1 MIVADERKL
10 RQILVNLLSNA
21 VKFTPPGGK
30 ICIRCASADDGGLLL
45 SVTDSGQGMTH
56 AEMDVALERFGRVE
70 KSGTRGIEGF
80 GLGLP
85 LTRALVELHGGTLEL
100 SSEPGSGTKAT
111 VAMRSLEIGLPNPT
125 H

>member
-1 MIVADERKL
+1 
-10 RQILVNLLSNA
+10 
-21 VKFTPPGGK
+21 
-30 ICIRCASADDGGLLL
+30 
-45 SVTDSGQGMTH
+45 
-56 AEMDVALERFGRVE
+56 DVALERFGRVE